1 MFITAG
7 TKIEA
12 DILVVQVE
20 EMDETLTKIVPD
32 PEKTNCKEV
41 QVGKAVEFECYI
53 WQKLFSKYVEVK
65 GHIQKMHQKKEADET
80 QRKKKN
86 ASNFSKEDTEGEKR
100 KRLEDEEGGVRAVAS
115 VENVPNSGAFSEAHN
130 MQA

>member
-20 EMDETLTKIVPD
+20 EMDETLTKTVPD

-53 WQKLFSKYVEVK
+53 CQKLFSKYVEVK
-65 GHIQKMHQKKEADET
+65 GHIRKMHQKKEADET

-86 ASNFSKEDTEGEKR
+86 TSNFSKEDAEGEKR
-100 KRLEDEEGGVRAVAS
+100 QRLEDEEGGVRAVAS
-115 VENVPNSGAFSEAHN
+115 VENVPNSGAFSGAHYT
-130 MQA
+130 QA